1 VQTLG
6 YGVVAMPSRLLA
18 ACIACALAAPMTASA
33 HAPSR
38 LEQGE
43 AALERGEYRSA
54 AEAFG
59 DHYRD
64 LAKEQRASE
73 VGEHVVMYAA
83 EVYGKAWAKDA
94 AVEDLE
100 ASRALLSEFVRDVET
115 VHGADR
121 PELTEAAR
129 AEIEELDAK
138 IAAAS
143 AGEPEPVPEPVAA
156 PERAPQ
162 DTTPDPAPT
171 SASPPDRSGTDP
183 LGIALVASGAT
194 IAAGGIAM
202 LAAGLAGA
210 TARRAEGR
218 LDERCE
224 QDGADAMTCAQAQQ
238 SDDARAFV
246 ARAERSDRTV
256 ALASIGPLVVG
267 IALVVGGSVR
277 LTRRRSHA
285 RIGWGA
291 WADAEGSGTFVGGRF

>member
-1 VQTLG
+1 
-6 YGVVAMPSRLLA
+6 
-18 ACIACALAAPMTASA
+18 MTASA
-33 HAPSR
+33 HGPSR

-54 AEAFG
+54 AQAFG
-59 DHYRD
+59 DHYRN
-64 LAKEQRASE
+64 LAMEQRASE

-83 EVYGKAWAKDA
+83 EVYEKAWAKDA
-94 AVEDLE
+94 AVADLE

-121 PELTEAAR
+121 PQLTEAAR
-129 AEIEELDAK
+129 AEIVELDAK
-138 IAAAS
+138 IEAAR
-143 AGEPEPVPEPVAA
+143 AGEPEPLPEPVAS
-156 PERAPQ
+156 PEPEPSPRGTKPA
-162 DTTPDPAPT
+162 PAPT

-183 LGIALVASGAT
+183 LGVALVASGAT

-210 TARRAEGR
+210 TARRAEAR

-224 QDGADAMTCAQAQQ
+224 QDGADAMACTQAQQ
-238 SDDARAFV
+238 SDHARAFV
-246 ARAERSDRTV
+246 ARAERTDRTV

-277 LTRRRSHA
+277 LTRRRSQA
-285 RIGWGA
+285 RVGWGA
-291 WADAEGSGTFVGGRF
+291 WADAEGSGAFVGGRF

>member
-1 VQTLG
+1 
-6 YGVVAMPSRLLA
+6 
-18 ACIACALAAPMTASA
+18 MTASA

-59 DHYRD
+59 DHYRG
-64 LAKEQRASE
+64 LPMEQRASE

-83 EVYGKAWAKDA
+83 EVYATAWAKDA
-94 AVEDLE
+94 AVADLE

-115 VHGADR
+115 VHGGDR
-121 PELTEAAR
+121 PELTKAAR
-129 AEIEELDAK
+129 AEIEQLDAK
-138 IAAAS
+138 IEAAS
-143 AGEPEPVPEPVAA
+143 AGEPEPQPPPVTPPEATPRDTK
-156 PERAPQ
+156 PE
-162 DTTPDPAPT
+162 PAPT
-171 SASPPDRSGTDP
+171 SASPPDRIAADP

-194 IAAGGIAM
+194 IAAAGIAM

-210 TARRAEGR
+210 TKRRAEAR
-218 LDERCE
+218 LDESCE
-224 QDGADAMTCAQAQQ
+224 QEGADAMECADAQQ
-238 SDDARAFV
+238 SDEARAFV

-267 IALVVGGSVR
+267 IALVIGGSVR
-277 LTRRRSHA
+277 LTRRRSQA

-291 WADAEGSGTFVGGRF
+291 WAHADGSGAFVRGRF